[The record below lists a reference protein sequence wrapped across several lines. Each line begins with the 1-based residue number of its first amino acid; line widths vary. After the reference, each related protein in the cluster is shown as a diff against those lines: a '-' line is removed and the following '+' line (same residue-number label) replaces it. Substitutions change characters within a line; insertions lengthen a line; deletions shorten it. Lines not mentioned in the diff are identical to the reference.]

1 MRKDSARLQDI
12 IAPVVTALGYE
23 LVGVVHV
30 PQGRHSLL
38 RVYIDCVGD
47 DATGITLEDCER
59 VSHQVSGVLDVEDP
73 IKGQYAMEVSSPGLE
88 RPLFSK
94 EQFARF
100 AGQRAKVRLHTP
112 LNGRRNFTGMLA
124 GLRDEQ
130 VVIVEDGVEFA
141 LPVGSIDKAQLAPDY
156 SGK

>member
-73 IKGQYAMEVSSPGLE
+73 IKGQYALEVSSPGLE

-124 GLRDEQ
+124 GVRDEQ

>member
-1 MRKDSARLQDI
+1 MRKDSARLQEL
-12 IAPVVTALGYE
+12 IAPLVAALGCE

-38 RVYIDCVGD
+38 RVYIDS
-47 DATGITLEDCER
+47 AAGITLDDCER
-59 VSHQVSGVLDVEDP
+59 VSHQISGVLDVEDP
-73 IKGQYAMEVSSPGLE
+73 IRGQYVLEVSSPGLE
-88 RPLFSK
+88 RPLFGK

-124 GLRDEQ
+124 GMRDGQ
-130 VVIVEDGVEFA
+130 VVIVEDGAEFA
-141 LPVGSIDKAQLAPDY
+141 LPFENIDKAQLVPEY
-156 SGK
+156 SSK

>member
-1 MRKDSARLQDI
+1 MRKDSARLQEL
-12 IAPVVTALGYE
+12 IAPVVVALGYE

-59 VSHQVSGVLDVEDP
+59 VSHQISGVLDVEDP
-73 IKGQYAMEVSSPGLE
+73 IKGQYALEVSSPGLE
-88 RPLFSK
+88 RPLFGK
-94 EQFARF
+94 EQFERF
-100 AGQRAKVRLHTP
+100 TGQRAKVRLHMP

-124 GLRDEQ
+124 GVRDEQ

-141 LPVGSIDKAQLAPDY
+141 LPFGSIDKAQLAPDY